1 MVANPPF
8 STKAW
13 ASGID
18 PLNDPYG
25 RFEYGV
31 PPEKNGDYAFLLHI
45 LASLKSTGKGAVIL
59 PHGVLFRGNAEA
71 EIREKIVSH
80 GYIKGI
86 IGLPANLFY
95 GTGIPACILVLDK
108 EHAHAR
114 KGIFMIDASHGFMK
128 DGNKN
133 RLRSQDI
140 HKIVDTFTR
149 QHSIARYSRMVSLAE
164 IAANDYNLN
173 LPRYIDSSEPEDLQD
188 IEGHLKGGIPERDID
203 GLASYWQVL
212 PSLRLELF
220 RPDRPG
226 YYSVQIESSGIK
238 AFILGFPQFAAF
250 RQQVDAVFADWKQ
263 AHHGELAGIQPG
275 DHPKALIETLSE
287 SLLEVFRDAP
297 LLDAYDVYQH
307 LMDYWAG
314 SMQDDVYML
323 ASDGWLAGRV
333 LRKLV
338 PGKDK
343 KGKAVYTETHD
354 FVFDKKRYKADLI
367 PPALIVARYFAAEQA
382 DVDLYQAAA
391 LALEQQCE
399 EMREEHS
406 GDDGLLAEAT
416 DDGKLTVKGI
426 KDRLKQ
432 IKRQSAF
439 ADEREVLGAYLHLL
453 EQEASASKH
462 AKLAQAELDKL
473 VAGQYARLSEADIKT
488 LVVDNKWLAALDA
501 AVQGELDRVSQSLT
515 GRIRELAERYDTPL
529 PMLSAQLQ
537 SLGERVDQHLQ
548 KMGFVWT

>member
-1 MVANPPF
+1 
-8 STKAW
+8 
-13 ASGID
+13 
-18 PLNDPYG
+18 
-25 RFEYGV
+25 V
-31 PPEKNGDYAFLLHI
+31 PPEKNGEYAFLLHI

-114 KGIFMIDASHGFMK
+114 RGIFMIDASRGFMK

-149 QHSIARYSRMVSLAE
+149 QQPIERYSRMVPLAE

-203 GLASYWQVL
+203 GLANYWQVL
-212 PSLRLELF
+212 PSLWLELF
-220 RPDRPG
+220 WPDRPG
-226 YYSVQIESSGIK
+226 YYSVQIESGGIK
-238 AFILGFPQFAAF
+238 AFILGFPEFAAF
-250 RQQVDAVFADWKQ
+250 RQQVNGVFAHWKR
-263 AHHGELAGIQPG
+263 AHHDELTGIQPG
-275 DHPKALIETLSE
+275 DHPKVLIETLSE
-287 SLLEVFRDAP
+287 SLLDAFRAVP
-297 LLDAYDVYQH
+297 LLDAYDIYQH

-323 ASDGWLAGRV
+323 ASDGWLAGRL
-333 LRKLV
+333 LRELV

-343 KGKAVYTETHD
+343 KGKAVYTEAHD

-382 DVDLYQAAA
+382 DVDLFQAAA
-391 LALEQQCE
+391 LALGQQCE
-399 EMREEHS
+399 EMKEEHG
-406 GDDGLLAEAT
+406 GDDGLLVEAM
-416 DDGKLTVKGI
+416 DDGKLTAKGI
-426 KDRLKQ
+426 KERLKQ
-432 IKRQSAF
+432 IKRQRAF
-439 ADEREVLGAYLHLL
+439 DDEREVLETYLGLL
-453 EQEASASKH
+453 EEEASASRQ
-462 AKLAQAELDKL
+462 AKLAQAELDTL
-473 VAGQYARLSEADIKT
+473 VAAKYAKLSEADIKT
-488 LVVDNKWLAALDA
+488 LVVDDKWLAALDA
-501 AVQGELDRVSQSLT
+501 AMQGELDRVSQSLT

-529 PMLSAQLQ
+529 PKLSARLQ
-537 SLGERVDQHLQ
+537 SLGDKVDQHLQ

>member
-1 MVANPPF
+1 
-8 STKAW
+8 KAW
-13 ASGID
+13 ASGIN

-45 LASLKSTGKGAVIL
+45 LASLKSTSKGAVIL

-95 GTGIPACILVLDK
+95 GTGIPACVIVLDK
-108 EHAHAR
+108 EQAHAR

-133 RLRSQDI
+133 RLRAQDI

-149 QHSIARYSRMVSLAE
+149 QHSIDRYSRMVPLAE

-220 RPDRPG
+220 RPDRTG
-226 YYSVQIESSGIK
+226 YYSVQIESAGIK

-287 SLLEVFRDAP
+287 SLLEAFRVVP
-297 LLDAYDVYQH
+297 LLDAYDIYQH

-323 ASDGWLAGRV
+323 TSDGWLAGRV
-333 LRKLV
+333 LRELV

-343 KGKAVYTETHD
+343 KGKAVYTEAHD

-367 PPALIVARYFAAEQA
+367 PPTLVVARYFAIEQA
-382 DVDLYQAAA
+382 DVDLFQAAA
-391 LALEQQCE
+391 LAFQQQCE

-406 GDDGLLAEAT
+406 GDDGLLVEAM

-432 IKRQSAF
+432 IKRQYAF
-439 ADEREVLGAYLHLL
+439 ADEREVLEAYLHLL
-453 EQEASASKH
+453 EQEANASRQ
-462 AKLAQAELDKL
+462 AKQAQAELDQL
-473 VAGQYARLSEADIKT
+473 VASQYAKLSEADIKT
-488 LVVDNKWLAALDA
+488 LVVDDKWLAALDA

-515 GRIRELAERYDTPL
+515 GRIRELAERYATPL
-529 PMLSAQLQ
+529 PELSEQLQ
-537 SLGERVDQHLQ
+537 SLGDKVDQHLQ
-548 KMGFVWT
+548 KMGFVWR